1 MSHALRRQIPRND
14 GACAVTF
21 LAQWLINY
29 TRLRGLSLSL
39 PLFSLSF
46 SSTTTIKSD
55 NKKTCFFLFATLS
68 RALSIMR
75 TNSLVSHTSQ
85 LKNSD
90 RTLRNKCKKSFSIR
104 IDLKLNVITGLFYWI
119 CENVMIWT
127 FADCNFIKVTILPRA
142 LNKHIGYYYNIYRV
156 QTTQYQRDIKI

>member
-1 MSHALRRQIPRND
+1 LVEREFCWAKTIKRRGMKIYYVKRTRVTRTTSTDTAQRWCMRGYFFGAVINQLYEVARALS
-14 GACAVTF
+14 F
-21 LAQWLINY
+21 
-29 TRLRGLSLSL
+29 SLS

-75 TNSLVSHTSQ
+75 TNSSVSHASQ

-90 RTLRNKCKKSFSIR
+90 RSLRNKCKKSFSIR
-104 IDLKLNVITGLFYWI
+104 IDLKLNVITGLFY
-119 CENVMIWT
+119 
-127 FADCNFIKVTILPRA
+127 
-142 LNKHIGYYYNIYRV
+142 
-156 QTTQYQRDIKI
+156 